1 MTQPEP
7 QPAPVPPTTG
17 APGLRIDAPD
27 EWHRLSPWMMAVT
40 IVESLPSL
48 VPVLIALVFAGQSA
62 PLITLLATVV
72 LVPLVTVI
80 PWLTTFYQVTAEHV
94 RVRSGLVT
102 KKVATARRDRIRSVD
117 LTASLVHRVL
127 NLQRVT
133 IGTGGD
139 EQASQVKLRAV
150 TLPEARALHDNLMPT
165 AGARPSAAVS
175 DPASAPET
183 PTAAPEVLTRFQNAW
198 LRFSP
203 FSMGGL
209 AIAAAICGIGL
220 QIANDAGMFDEGV
233 GLARDAFHSL
243 RSIPLALI
251 IAVVVVVVVLVG
263 AVLSVLGYVLSYWDF
278 QLTRHGDGTLRTER
292 GLLTTSA
299 ISFDEKR
306 IRGSHLTEPILMRPL
321 KGARLQAIAT
331 GATKHPLLLP
341 PAPIDE
347 AMRVADLVTRERS
360 ELTASLTGHGRVAH
374 IRRLNRGFLTGLA
387 ILVGITIPA
396 VAGAISLGWIAV
408 GVLALAGSIGLGVV
422 RARHL
427 GHRVTARSVVI
438 APPSVARQRI
448 VVDRDG
454 VIGWASRSSFFQR
467 RAGVSTLILATAAGS
482 EHYSLVDVDDATAAA
497 ITADVTP
504 DWVAPFLHA

>member
-1 MTQPEP
+1 M
-7 QPAPVPPTTG
+7 
-17 APGLRIDAPD
+17 
-27 EWHRLSPWMMAVT
+27 
-40 IVESLPSL
+40 
-48 VPVLIALVFAGQSA
+48 FAGQSA

-150 TLPEARALHDNLMPT
+150 TLPRSAGTARQSDADRGRATLRSGVGPGLRNTHRGT
-165 AGARPSAAVS
+165 RGADTFPERLAAFL
-175 DPASAPET
+175 P
-183 PTAAPEVLTRFQNAW
+183 
-198 LRFSP
+198 P

-243 RSIPLALI
+243 RSIPLALV

-306 IRGSHLTEPILMRPL
+306 IRGSHLTEPVLMRPL

-341 PAPIDE
+341 PG
-347 AMRVADLVTRERS
+347 ADRR
-360 ELTASLTGHGRVAH
+360 GHAGR
-374 IRRLNRGFLTGLA
+374 R
-387 ILVGITIPA
+387 P
-396 VAGAISLGWIAV
+396 
-408 GVLALAGSIGLGVV
+408 
-422 RARHL
+422 
-427 GHRVTARSVVI
+427 GH
-438 APPSVARQRI
+438 P
-448 VVDRDG
+448 
-454 VIGWASRSSFFQR
+454 
-467 RAGVSTLILATAAGS
+467 
-482 EHYSLVDVDDATAAA
+482 
-497 ITADVTP
+497 
-504 DWVAPFLHA
+504 